1 MQKLIKEYLK
11 INFKLKIK
19 SKSYK
24 NGIRLLVPVNGFTIQ
39 K

>member
-1 MQKLIKEYLK
+1 MQQLIKEYLK
-11 INFKLKIK
+11 INLKLKIK

-24 NGIRLLVPVNGFTIQ
+24 NGIGLLVPVNGFTIL